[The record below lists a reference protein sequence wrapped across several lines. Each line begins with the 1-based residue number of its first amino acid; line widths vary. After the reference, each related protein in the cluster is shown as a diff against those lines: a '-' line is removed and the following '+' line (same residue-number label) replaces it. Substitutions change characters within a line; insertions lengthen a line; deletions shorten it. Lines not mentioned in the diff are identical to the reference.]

1 MIDYI
6 HAAAYVGILST
17 LLYIPVLCYFDVK
30 HRSIPSGVLIPLTMI
45 NFFALAILYSNG
57 LPPMYLLL
65 AGFLT
70 VLYAILYHFKAFKGA
85 DARFLIIMA
94 WACPLNPLNPNDTFF
109 QIQYPIFLAGVSILW
124 MIYVYFMGRKVS
136 IDPISFKKKPLWQK
150 FNDYPRGSPWMIPI
164 SVAFILTV
172 IFG

>member
-17 LLYIPVLCYFDVK
+17 LLYIPFLCYFDIK
-30 HRSIPSGVLIPLTMI
+30 HRSIPR
-45 NFFALAILYSNG
+45 FALWPLVLVNLVALYILYSNG

-70 VLYAILYHFKAFKGA
+70 VLYAVLWKFKAFKGA

-94 WACPLNPLNPNDTFF
+94 WACPLNPLNANDTFF
-109 QIQYPIFLAGVSILW
+109 QIQYPIFLAGVSVLW
-124 MIYVYFMGRKVS
+124 MIYVYFVGRKAS
-136 IDPISFKKKPLWQK
+136 IDPVSFKKKSLWKK

-172 IFG
+172 ILG